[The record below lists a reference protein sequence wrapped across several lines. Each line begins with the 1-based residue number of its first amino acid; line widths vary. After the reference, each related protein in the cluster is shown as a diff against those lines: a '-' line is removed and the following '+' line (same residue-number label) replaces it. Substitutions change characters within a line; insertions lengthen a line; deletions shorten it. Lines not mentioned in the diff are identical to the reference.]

1 MRYLVVKFGLFI
13 LPLIIIPII
22 ETFFLPVNFFNYRT
36 WEALAFMNKNYKS
49 EGPFYPNYQIEMDE
63 EGDLAFHTPQAIL
76 KKTQWITDEIGYRN
90 NQFIQNPDI
99 LLIGDS
105 FFAGSSL
112 DQSETLN
119 NQLQSKLDST
129 VSIYTMAP
137 ASFKDFHSL
146 YSRSII
152 HKPKT
157 IIYSIVER
165 NTPEIFG
172 SNNQN
177 KETIQAININHSGFI
192 NSIKSYSDRFTRLFF
207 KEWLFAKIH
216 NKKGPGIS
224 SNINPS
230 MYFMKGK
237 ESNNK
242 NEADLINTVNA
253 IKSYKLFCDKNGIE
267 FIFIPM
273 PNKETVYYDL
283 VPFEEQPNY
292 LFKLDSAM
300 QVHGIKTINPLKIY
314 NEERK
319 TSSELLYKLDDTHWT
334 SKAVNCISKEIISII
349 NKK

>member
-1 MRYLVVKFGLFI
+1 MRHLVFKFGLFI
-13 LPLIIIPII
+13 LPIIIIPII

-49 EGPFYPNYQIEMDE
+49 EGPFYPNYQIEIDE

-76 KKTQWITDEIGYRN
+76 KKTKWITDEIGYRN

-119 NQLQSKLDST
+119 NQLHSKFDST

-137 ASFKDFHSL
+137 ASFKDFYSL
-146 YSRSII
+146 YNRNII

-165 NTPEIFG
+165 NTPEIFDI
-172 SNNQN
+172 SNQIKQTHN
-177 KETIQAININHSGFI
+177 TINIKQSSFVS
-192 NSIKSYSDRFTRLFF
+192 SIKSYSDRFTRLYF
-207 KEWLFAKIH
+207 KEWLFAKIQ
-216 NKKGPGIS
+216 NKKGPGVS

-230 MYFMKGK
+230 MFFMKGT

-242 NEADLINTVNA
+242 NEVDLINTIKA
-253 IKSYKLFCDKNGIE
+253 IKSYKLFCDNNDIE

-300 QVHGIKTINPLKIY
+300 QVNGIKTINPLKIY
-314 NEERK
+314 NEERNNS
-319 TSSELLYKLDDTHWT
+319 TELLYRLDDTHWT
-334 SKAVNCISKEIISII
+334 RKAVDCITKEIVPLLS
-349 NKK
+349 KK

>member
-13 LPLIIIPII
+13 LPIIIIPII

-49 EGPFYPNYQIEMDE
+49 EGPFYPNYQIEMEE
-63 EGDLAFHTPQAIL
+63 EGDLAFHTPQAIP
-76 KKTQWITDEIGYRN
+76 KKTNWIIDEIGYRN
-90 NQFIQNPDI
+90 NHFIQNPDV

-119 NQLQSKLDST
+119 NQLQSKLDS
-129 VSIYTMAP
+129 SISVYTIAP
-137 ASFKDFHSL
+137 ASFKDFYSL
-146 YSRSII
+146 YSRNII

-165 NTPEIFG
+165 KTPEIF
-172 SNNQN
+172 NNANQGKLN
-177 KETIQAININHSGFI
+177 ENSINIYHNSFI
-192 NSIKSYSDRFTRLFF
+192 NSIKSNTDRFTRLYC
-207 KEWLFAKIH
+207 KEWLFAKIQ
-216 NKKGPGIS
+216 NKKGPGVPSKI
-224 SNINPS
+224 IPS

-242 NEADLINTVNA
+242 NENDLRNTINA
-253 IKSYKLFCDKNGIE
+253 IKSYKLFCDENGIE

-283 VPFEEQPNY
+283 VPFDEQPNY

-300 QVHGIKTINPLKIY
+300 QVNGIKTINPLKTY

-319 TSSELLYKLDDTHWT
+319 TSSDLIYKLDDTHWT
-334 SKAVNCISKEIISII
+334 CKAVDCISKEIVLLI

>member
-13 LPLIIIPII
+13 LPIIIIPII

-119 NQLQSKLDST
+119 NKLQSKLDTSKS
-129 VSIYTMAP
+129 VYTIAP
-137 ASFKDFHSL
+137 ASFKDFYSL
-146 YSRSII
+146 YNRNII

-165 NTPEIFG
+165 NTPEVFG
-172 SNNQN
+172 SNNPS
-177 KETIQAININHSGFI
+177 KETIQAININHSSFV
-192 NSIKSYSDRFTRLFF
+192 NSIKSYSDRFTRLYF

-224 SNINPS
+224 SSVNPS

-242 NEADLINTVNA
+242 NETDLINTVNA

-283 VPFEEQPNY
+283 VPFEKQPNY

-334 SKAVNCISKEIISII
+334 SKAVDCISKEIISII
-349 NKK
+349 HNK

>member
-1 MRYLVVKFGLFI
+1 MRNLVLKFGLFI
-13 LPLIIIPII
+13 LPIIIIPIF

-76 KKTQWITDEIGYRN
+76 QKTKWITDEIGYRN
-90 NQFIQNPDI
+90 NQFIKNPDI

-119 NQLQSKLDST
+119 NQLLSKLDST
-129 VSIYTMAP
+129 GSIYTMAP

-146 YSRSII
+146 YSRNII

-165 NTPEIFG
+165 NTPEVFDIYNQIKQT
-172 SNNQN
+172 NN
-177 KETIQAININHSGFI
+177 TIKIKQSSFVS
-192 NSIKSYSDRFTRLFF
+192 SIKSYSDRFTRLYF
-207 KEWLFAKIH
+207 KEWVFAKIH

-230 MYFMKGK
+230 FYFLKGK

-242 NEADLINTVNA
+242 NETDLIYTINA

-283 VPFEEQPNY
+283 VPFDEQPNY

-300 QVHGIKTINPLKIY
+300 QVNGIKTINPLKTY

-334 SKAVNCISKEIISII
+334 SKAVDCIAKEIVLLF